1 MKVVKVRSP
10 FIITVAESG
19 QVGSKIELSIWNKGN
34 PVPSSGSGFYSL
46 SKAIPSATQINT
58 SYNISNYVKEFIY
71 NVKPNNY
78 DLNPR
83 I

>member
-10 FIITVAESG
+10 FIVEVNQAG

-46 SKAIPSATQINT
+46 SKSVPSATQINT
-58 SYNISNYVKEFIY
+58 SYNISNYVKFS
-71 NVKPNNY
+71 
-78 DLNPR
+78 
-83 I
+83 